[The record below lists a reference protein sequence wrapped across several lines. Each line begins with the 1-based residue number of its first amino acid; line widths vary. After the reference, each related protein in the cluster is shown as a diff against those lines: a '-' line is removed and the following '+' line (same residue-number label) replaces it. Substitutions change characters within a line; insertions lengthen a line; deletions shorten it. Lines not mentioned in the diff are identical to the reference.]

1 MMLHPGCGRLIAI
14 FVLLLL
20 VLPFVHA
27 ADDPPSQSLAETFDA
42 YQPPGGLTGV
52 MLK

>member
-14 FVLLLL
+14 FVL